1 MCLSQVKSILEF
13 SLWGPADVAHGVP
26 IKERELSL
34 QRWLDLERATVL
46 HGLVGT
52 RVQLS
57 VLEECHLLFLVR
69 SSAKQMCEAALLL
82 ENNGGSS

>member
-1 MCLSQVKSILEF
+1 MSLSQVKSVLEF
-13 SLWGPADVAHGVP
+13 NLWGPTDVTLGMP
-26 IKERELSL
+26 LKDRELAL

-69 SSAKQMCEAALLL
+69 SSAKMMSEAALLL
-82 ENNGGSS
+82 ESNGVS